1 MRVVVLGAAAGAPAG
16 AEVQKELEVDLWSV
30 LCLGHDLDLNQHHQ
44 SNLLG
49 QDHDH
54 DLDLD
59 LLIRSCQV
67 VVEFLTKLVVL
78 W

>member
-1 MRVVVLGAAAGAPAG
+1 MRVVVLGATAEVPAG

-30 LCLGHDLDLNQHHQ
+30 LCLGLDLDRDQYHQ

-49 QDHDH
+49 QDHVH
-54 DLDLD
+54 DLDL
-59 LLIRSCQV
+59 LVRCCQV
-67 VVEFLTKLVVL
+67 VVEFLKKPVVL